1 MVSPRWSSLS
11 GQNETIDIAG
21 FEAGVDAAAAS
32 AEAAAASA
40 TAAAD
45 SAAAATGYRFETKAD
60 AVAATNLGSAD
71 TCTIDGYL
79 YRYTATNPSHVATF
93 QNAASGRRYVF
104 DEPVFWQS
112 AIDHADIANG
122 VVNDAIVAAYALN
135 LPLQLLSGSGALT
148 INPLTDLHPITGIAP
163 TTDAE
168 RQDIIDAA
176 TAWIAKC
183 PTLGLGEIVL
193 TFAGTTAIPVEGQV
207 VWGDLNPP
215 NVSRPPL
222 AVTWGYPEQRS
233 LAAGASISYSAK
245 NGRIVYI
252 SVTDGGAGYTTAPTV
267 TFTGGG
273 GAGAAATAYVAGGAV
288 IAVVMTNEGSGYTST
303 PTIGFTGGGGA
314 GATATAQLNAHIITA
329 TINLTADRPSNCAV
343 GMPISF
349 QDVAGDNDAGAIN
362 TAAMISSL
370 PGTLTQIIVEITA
383 PRVTTLASP
392 TSVTAGTVNFP
403 LRWLEVKGGFTGS
416 VSGSEAYWNA
426 TGNNLV
432 KLFHPF
438 MCWRPTSQLQAAKS
452 AQSGVHTG
460 ALGGTIHIVD
470 VGGIVNFPR
479 YGIRLNGAHLYLNFA
494 HAGGGI
500 CGDRAVTIQ
509 GTGHGQIVQSSF
521 GSSLTQSVVIGRGCQ
536 VNMSSCDIGSGSE
549 GINADGGDVDFNT
562 CKIYGCTYGVNS
574 DYGGRM
580 YGGAGATINGCTI
593 GVYWNNGGRVVMDD
607 ADVTNSIS
615 AAGRFPVNS
624 EALGGYWLDSESTQV
639 QRRYL
644 TSTVFIG
651 QGTSSPESAVTAG
664 IGSMWLQ
671 TDATAGALWIKQTGT
686 GSTGWVQAFQSAAA
700 GSVSAPAF
708 TWSGD
713 PDTGFY
719 NAAANQIGMAIG
731 GVQAML
737 ASAGLVTWGPASGAG
752 TGYQVTVRGESGTGL
767 EVNRYSTDASGATIG
782 QRKARG
788 TIDAPAVVVNGDAV
802 SRIEGYAYNSSA
814 FTTVWREAVAINET
828 TPGTG
833 SMGARWSLHLTA
845 PATVTLTEYLRLDGA
860 SYLQLWN
867 GAAFR
872 RVKTDS
878 YAVVAT
884 DAAFTLTPVTDAANI
899 RHTGTLTA
907 DRTITLSTTN
917 AYAGATFRVT
927 RTGSGAFNL
936 SVGGLKNLATNSWAE
951 VVYDGS
957 AWYLAA
963 YGTL

>member
-11 GQNETIDIAG
+11 GQNETIDFDD
-21 FEAGVDAAAAS
+21 FEDDVA
-32 AEAAAASA
+32 AAAASA
-40 TAAAD
+40 TAAAASATAAAA
-45 SAAAATGYRFETKAD
+45 SAAAAQGYRFDTKAD
-60 AVAATNLGSAD
+60 AIAATNLDDAE
-71 TCTIDGYL
+71 TCSIDGYL
-79 YRYTATNPSHVATF
+79 YRYTATVPTHVATF
-93 QNAASGRRYVF
+93 QNAASGRRYVYA
-104 DEPVFWQS
+104 EPVFWQS
-112 AIDHADIANG
+112 AIDNSEVANG
-122 VVNDAIVAAYALN
+122 VINDAVTAAYALAI
-135 LPLQLLSGSGALT
+135 PLQLLSGSGALT
-148 INPLTDLHPITGIAP
+148 INPLTDTHPGTGVAP
-163 TTDAE
+163 TTNAE

-176 TAWIAKC
+176 TDWIARC

-207 VWGDLNPP
+207 IWGDLNAPA
-215 NVSRPPL
+215 VARPPL
-222 AVTWGYPEQRS
+222 SVNWGYPEQRTIS
-233 LAAGASISYSAK
+233 SISYGAK
-245 NGRIVYI
+245 NGRVVFI
-252 SVTDGGAGYTTAPTV
+252 SVTGGGSGYSTAPTV
-267 TFTGGG
+267 TFSGGG
-273 GAGAAATAYVAGGAV
+273 GSGAAATAYIAGGAV
-288 IAVVMTNEGSGYTST
+288 IAVVMTNEGSGYTSA
-303 PTIGFTGGGGA
+303 PTIGFTGGGGS
-314 GATATAQLNAHIITA
+314 GATATAKANTHIIAA
-329 TINLTADRPSNCAV
+329 TINFTADRPSNCAV
-343 GMPISF
+343 GMPVSF
-349 QDVAGDNDAGAIN
+349 QDVAGDNDAGAMN
-362 TAAMISSL
+362 CSAMISSL
-370 PGTLTQIIVEITA
+370 PGTLTQIVVEITA
-383 PRVTTLASP
+383 PRATTLASP
-392 TSVTAGTVNFP
+392 TTVSAGICNFP
-403 LRWLEVKGGFTGS
+403 LRWLEVQGGYTGS
-416 VSGSEAYWNA
+416 VSGREAYWNA
-426 TGNNLV
+426 SGVNLV
-432 KLFHPF
+432 KLSYPF
-438 MCWRPTSQLQAAKS
+438 MCWRPLSQTQGAKTN
-452 AQSGVHTG
+452 QSGIHTG
-460 ALGGTIHIVD
+460 ALGGTIHVVD
-470 VGGIVNFPR
+470 IAGICNFPL
-479 YGIRLNGAHLYLNFA
+479 YGIRLNGAHLYLNYA
-494 HAGGGI
+494 HTGGGI
-500 CGDRAVTIQ
+500 CGNRAVTIQ

-521 GSSLTQSVVIGRGCQ
+521 GSSLTQGVTIGRGCQ
-536 VNMSSCDIGSGSE
+536 VNMSACHFGASSE
-549 GINADGGDVDFNT
+549 CLNIEGGDVDYST
-562 CKIYGCTYGVNS
+562 CSFHGSTYGVNC
-574 DYGGRM
+574 DYQGRG
-580 YGGAGATINGCTI
+580 YGGASATIDRCTTGI
-593 GVYWNNGGRVVMDD
+593 YWANGGRVVHDD
-607 ADVTNSIS
+607 ANVTNSIT

-651 QGTSSPESAVTAG
+651 QGIGSPESAVTAG

-671 TDATAGALWIKQTGT
+671 TDATAGALWIKQSGA

-878 YAVVAT
+878 YAAVAT